1 GGGVGAVGGG
11 DGGCAV
17 LVGSPVS
24 DLLSALRLVL
34 LVPHGVIEVD
44 DTLAEGA
51 AARGDTDIGAGQL
64 RLGPGRLTGAFKGIG
79 TVDVSRHEQCGEGSD
94 QGDA

>member
-1 GGGVGAVGGG
+1 MANP
-11 DGGCAV
+11 
-17 LVGSPVS
+17 ST
-24 DLLSALRLVL
+24 LRLVL

-64 RLGPGRLTGAFKGIG
+64 RLGLGRLTGAFKGIG
-79 TVDVSRHEQCGEGSD
+79 AVDVSRHEQCGEGSD